1 MAKPLILRLMTPQ
14 IPAPDIPVRYDSDR
28 DELLALTFDGWRPAI
43 DTPEGSPG
51 TKKKDIEKGEDTK
64 DRW

>member
-1 MAKPLILRLMTPQ
+1 MSKPLILRLMTRQ
-14 IPAPDIPVRYDSDR
+14 VPAPNIPVRYDSER
-28 DELLALTFDGWRPAI
+28 DELLALTSEGWRPAV

-51 TKKKDIEKGEDTK
+51 TKKKDVEKGEDNK

>member
-1 MAKPLILRLMTPQ
+1 MAEPLILRLMSSQ
-14 IPAPDIPVRYDSDR
+14 VPAPDIPVRYDPER
-28 DELLALTFDGWRPAI
+28 DELLALTSEGWRPAV

-51 TKKKDIEKGEDTK
+51 TKKKDLEKGEDNK

>member
-1 MAKPLILRLMTPQ
+1 MAEPLILQLMTSQ
-14 IPAPDIPVRYDSDR
+14 VPAPDIPVRYDSER
-28 DELLALTFDGWRPAI
+28 DELLALTSEGWRPAI

-51 TKKKDIEKGEDTK
+51 TKKKDIEKGEDNK